1 MREYVHFLLTLR
13 IERNSKMGFKGV
25 GYEVVDVYAARL
37 IRDPE
42 AGCCEISNKL
52 PSAIKIGSFVV
63 T

>member
-1 MREYVHFLLTLR
+1 
-13 IERNSKMGFKGV
+13 MGFKGV